1 MVLLENGGMP
11 LNVLETVV
19 SDWITQEKS
28 SRSGVKSNTG
38 FSCVIY
44 VTALVWLLLY

>member
-11 LNVLETVV
+11 LNVLEAVV
-19 SDWITQEKS
+19 SEWITQKKS
-28 SRSGVKSNTG
+28 SRSGVTSNTG

-44 VTALVWLLLY
+44 VTALVCLLLY